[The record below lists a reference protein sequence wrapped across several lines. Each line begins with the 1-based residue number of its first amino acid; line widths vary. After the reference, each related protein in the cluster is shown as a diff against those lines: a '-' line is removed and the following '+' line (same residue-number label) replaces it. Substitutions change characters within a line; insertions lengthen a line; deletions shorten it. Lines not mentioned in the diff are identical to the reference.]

1 MTEQEIEKLNNEFSN
16 EFNVLYNNI
25 TSNQAPGL
33 DEYEKSVFLTKA
45 QDEIVKAYFNPK
57 TNKVQEGFDGNERR
71 QIDFSMIM
79 RSKVYEPKTIIEKNN
94 TGESGGEVAGNNT
107 ELVQPLALEVAETP
121 AIIVE
126 SIDKY
131 IDSSTM
137 DVVSRVVNSDGET
150 EVTLTPFKDSF
161 FDLRPET
168 KSVVLEDDILMFTNE
183 YVVVNRRNKDTRLIV
198 VPINY
203 MEYSRLMSK
212 PFKRP
217 IKNQAWRLLDNSN
230 GQKKAEIIIGPND
243 TIQKYVIRYVK
254 RPRAIRL
261 TTFDDVTIDGDN
273 TAQCCELDPILFPEI
288 IQRACELAKAA
299 YIGDLQSQVALGQAS
314 QTNVGMVTQSR

>member
-131 IDSSTM
+131 IDLSTM

-183 YVVVNRRNKDTRLIV
+183 CVVVNRRNKDTRLIV